1 MPTITATVSCPV
13 RDSFRVQQV
22 AGIFGLS
29 LGEVATERF
38 EVDVPG
44 AHEDW
49 QIGLIVG
56 PSGSGKTTIACRA
69 FGDRLYAGAAWP
81 DSRAVVDSFGDLSI
95 RQVLDL
101 FTAVGFS
108 SPPSWLKPYHVLSN
122 GERFRCDLARA
133 LATGFTNDKE
143 TRRRGDKEKSQA
155 IPEKRRAEISLSP
168 CLPVSLSSLPIVV
181 FDEFT
186 SVVDRTVAKVCS
198 AAIAKGIRR
207 GHIPCRFVAVTCH
220 YDVADWL
227 EPDWVVDMSTCALHR
242 RCLQNPNTSWRRPH
256 IKLEIHR
263 SDVAAWELFKRH
275 HYLSGSLPRGARC
288 YLTTWDGMPVN
299 FCATVPLVA
308 RKNHRRFARIVT
320 LPDFQGIGIGMR
332 AVSAIAELH
341 RAEGHRVSV
350 TSSHPALVRH
360 CERSPLWR
368 LVGIRKWDQ
377 PRRSALFATYRATGR
392 TVVSFEYKGRCQV
405 SGVRCQNTIDA

>member
-1 MPTITATVSCPV
+1 MPTITATVACPV

-22 AGIFGLS
+22 AGIFGLPVD
-29 LGEVATERF
+29 EQATERF

-44 AHEDW
+44 ADENW
-49 QIGLIVG
+49 QIGLVVG
-56 PSGSGKTTIACRA
+56 PSGSGKTTIASRA

-81 DSRAVVDSFGDLSI
+81 DSRAVVDAFADLSI
-95 RQVLDL
+95 RQVLEL

-108 SPPSWLKPYHVLSN
+108 SPPSWLKSYGVLSG

-133 LATGFTNDKE
+133 LAEGY
-143 TRRRGDKEKSQA
+143 RLPAIGCRQEKGSGRK
-155 IPEKRRAEISLSP
+155 PTAESRQ
-168 CLPVSLSSLPIVV
+168 PVVV

-198 AAIAKGIRR
+198 AAVAKGIRR

-227 EPDWVVDMSTCALHR
+227 EPDWVVDMSTCELHR
-242 RCLQNPNTSWRRPH
+242 RCLQNPNTSWRRPSV
-256 IKLEIHR
+256 KLEIHR
-263 SDVAAWELFKRH
+263 SEVAAWELFKRH

-288 YLTTWDGMPVN
+288 YLTTWDGVPVN

-308 RKNHRRFARIVT
+308 KKNHRRFTRIVT

-377 PRRSALFATYRATGR
+377 PRRSKLFPTYRASGR
-392 TVVSFEYKGRCQV
+392 TVVSFEYLGIGCRSEV
-405 SGVRCQNTIDA
+405 SYREAVPLQSPG